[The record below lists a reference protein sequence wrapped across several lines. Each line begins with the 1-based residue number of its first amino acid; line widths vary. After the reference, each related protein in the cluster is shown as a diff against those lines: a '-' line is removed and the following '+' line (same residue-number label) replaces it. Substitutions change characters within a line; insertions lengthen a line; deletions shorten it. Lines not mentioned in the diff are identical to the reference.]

1 MQKVIV
7 ILAENESKIAF
18 TIDGWTSIV
27 NKSYYG
33 ITSHSLT
40 KNGILKNFKEWNL
53 CNRFCSIKWA
63 TYK

>member
-40 KNGILKNFKEWNL
+40 KNGISKNFKEWNL
-53 CNRFCSIKWA
+53 C
-63 TYK
+63 